1 MTKLKNFFESYLNT
15 LFSSL
20 NNTNINNLQKA
31 SNKIL
36 STIKKNKKIFIC
48 GNGGSAA
55 ISNHYVCDY
64 LKFFREKTKIKSQV
78 YSLSTNIE
86 TITATS
92 NDISYD
98 KIFSYQA
105 ESLCS
110 SGDLI
115 IIISSSGNSKN
126 IINLLKFANKNKLT
140 TIGFSG
146 FNGGYLKNKST
157 IPIHINVKNYGISE
171 DSHHILM
178 HLILQYLI
186 NKIDNKQFN
195 FK

>member
-1 MTKLKNFFESYLNT
+1 MTKLNDFFDSYLKL
-15 LFSSL
+15 LFNSI
-20 NNTNINNLQKA
+20 NKTNKKNLDEAAKA
-31 SNKIL
+31 IL
-36 STIKKNKKIFIC
+36 RTIKNKKKIFIC

-55 ISNHYVCDY
+55 ISNHYICDY

-78 YSLSTNIE
+78 YSLSNNIE
-86 TITATS
+86 TITAIS

-105 ESLCS
+105 ESLCRR
-110 SGDLI
+110 GDLI

-126 IINLLKFANKNKLT
+126 IINLVRYANKNKLV

-146 FNGGYLKNKST
+146 FNGGYLKNNSS
-157 IPIHINVKNYGISE
+157 ISVHINVKNYGISE

-186 NKIDNKQFN
+186 HKIDNKQFN
-195 FK
+195 FY